1 MITFRCTQ
9 KARTLLGLRD
19 RDLSDATEGD
29 LYEWF
34 VDVATLDHHRCLLFT
49 HKVSL
54 YSFWALAVRKADRL
68 RFEDMFR
75 HHAVAMLTADGFDQA
90 EIERLLPASGH
101 RFAKTNSRPVTGSM
115 NDHIWNSRHYF
126 AQEGGI
132 RLADVAAINRL
143 LNRTPMGAL
152 APGQHMDFPID
163 VLKRIIRPIGAT

>member
-9 KARTLLGLRD
+9 KARKLLGLGE
-19 RDLSDATEGD
+19 RDLSDETEGD
-29 LYEWF
+29 LYDWF
-34 VDVATLDHHRCLLFT
+34 VDLATIDRHRCLLFT
-49 HKVSL
+49 QKVTL
-54 YSFWALAVRKADRL
+54 YSFWALAVRKPDLL
-68 RFEDMFR
+68 RFEEMFR
-75 HHAVAMLTADGFDQA
+75 HHAVGMLTADGFDQG
-90 EIERLLPASGH
+90 EIERLLPATGH

-132 RLADVAAINRL
+132 RLADIGGINRL

-163 VLKRIIRPIGAT
+163 VLKRIIRPAGAT